1 MGENGKLHVIMLRT
15 AGVLLSLVLLTS
27 SIVSGRFARYVT
39 SAESSAN
46 ARVAKFVVTQ
56 SISSKKT
63 GQTQTIPMPEIKPG
77 ETVTIDIV
85 VEHDIETT
93 VCNTIEINSMY
104 DNLPLTFRI
113 QEAGTTDTAEVPFTA
128 VYGPGT
134 YTKNYTA
141 NITWTPGSNDLEYI
155 GMVDLL
161 IITVTSE
168 QVD

>member
-113 QEAGTTDTAEVPFTA
+113 QDAETAGAGEALFTA
-128 VYGPGT
+128 VYGPGAFTKT
-134 YTKNYTA
+134 YNA
-141 NITWTPGSNDLEYI
+141 SITWVSDNNDLDYI

-161 IITVTSE
+161 VITVTSE